1 MTAGAGWLDRGVAM
15 TPLARV
21 DQGAQRYYDRTLTH
35 ALGTYAAARGLNAV
49 ISVVQGSDVAVSP
62 AGVGVRVAAGEI
74 LDPLNDLIER
84 FSWVVLAAATSLG
97 IQKILLTIFSWAGM
111 RLLLPLAALVGLGAA
126 LWPRRYGRAS
136 AMAVQL
142 LMAAMA
148 LRYLLPVTALATD
161 RIDRLFLNDKSE
173 QASIS
178 LTVAAG
184 AAEAPEMPHGEAGDV
199 TLAGKI
205 KQFFQNIGEA
215 AQLERRISLLKT
227 SVTGLIDKIIDLIV
241 IFALKTLIIPLL
253 ILWVLGRL
261 LKRLVHMDP
270 TALFWRRMKPS
281 KTLLTDQ

>member
-1 MTAGAGWLDRGVAM
+1 VAR

-21 DQGAQRYYDRTLTH
+21 DQGAQHYYNRTLTH

-97 IQKILLTIFSWAGM
+97 VQKILLTVFSWAGM
-111 RLLLPLAALVGLGAA
+111 RLLLPLAALLGLGAA
-126 LWPRRYGRAS
+126 LWPRRYGSAS
-136 AMAVQL
+136 ATAVRL
-142 LMAAMA
+142 LMSALA

-161 RIDRLFLNDKSE
+161 RIDRLFLNETADK
-173 QASIS
+173 ATLS
-178 LTVAAG
+178 LSMAAG
-184 AAEAPEMPHGEAGDV
+184 EAEAPEAMPYEADET

-205 KQFFQNIGEA
+205 KQFFQNIGQA

-253 ILWVLGRL
+253 ILWVLGKL
-261 LKRLVHMDP
+261 LKKMLQMDP
-270 TALFWRRMKPS
+270 AALFWRRIKPS
-281 KTLLTDQ
+281 KAQLADQ